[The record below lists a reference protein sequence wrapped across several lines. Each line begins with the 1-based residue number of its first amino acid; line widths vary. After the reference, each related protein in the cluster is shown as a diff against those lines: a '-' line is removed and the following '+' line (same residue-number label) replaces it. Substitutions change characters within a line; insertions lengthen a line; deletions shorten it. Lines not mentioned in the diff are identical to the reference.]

1 MDVEQIQLLS
11 CPFCGGAAWIDR
23 TNGDERV
30 SYQARAFGACANCGA
45 RSAVAVGD
53 TSKGPYA
60 DNSTVEK
67 RAALNWNTRA
77 PQWQPIEFNE
87 DGEPTNVPAD
97 TPILVPPTKRLG
109 MTVAKWNPLD
119 GWETET
125 TSEWVSMYAPKHFQ
139 TLPSP
144 PEVPDGRG

>member
-1 MDVEQIQLLS
+1 MSEIELKARIISILS
-11 CPFCGGAAWIDR
+11 GHTREMEGYSYFSSNPGIPE
-23 TNGDERV
+23 DE
-30 SYQARAFGACANCGA
+30 YEEI
-45 RSAVAVGD
+45 
-53 TSKGPYA
+53 A
-60 DNSTVEK
+60 DEVI
-67 RAALNWNTRA
+67 AALA

-125 TSEWVSMYAPKHFQ
+125 TSEWVGMYRPTHFQ
-139 TLPSP
+139 SLPAP
-144 PEVPDGRG
+144 PEERS

>member
-1 MDVEQIQLLS
+1 MSEIELKARIISILS
-11 CPFCGGAAWIDR
+11 GHTREMEGYSYFSSNPGIPE
-23 TNGDERV
+23 DE
-30 SYQARAFGACANCGA
+30 YEEI
-45 RSAVAVGD
+45 
-53 TSKGPYA
+53 A
-60 DNSTVEK
+60 DEVI
-67 RAALNWNTRA
+67 AALA

-125 TSEWVSMYAPKHFQ
+125 TSEWVGMYRPTHFQ
-139 TLPSP
+139 PLPAP
-144 PEVPDGRG
+144 PEVVG

>member
-1 MDVEQIQLLS
+1 MSEIELKARIISILS
-11 CPFCGGAAWIDR
+11 GHTREMEGYSYFSSNPGIPE
-23 TNGDERV
+23 DE
-30 SYQARAFGACANCGA
+30 YEEI
-45 RSAVAVGD
+45 
-53 TSKGPYA
+53 A
-60 DNSTVEK
+60 DEVI
-67 RAALNWNTRA
+67 AALA

-125 TSEWVSMYAPKHFQ
+125 TSEWVGMYRPAHFQ
-139 TLPSP
+139 PLPAP
-144 PEVPDGRG
+144 PEVEG